1 MVTALI
7 PTVFMTLIGIILLA
21 TGGSKSVAIV
31 SGILVVSFCATSLIG
46 YVLGTIFVTRG
57 AGLAAIQN
65 EFLAAVSHELRTP
78 LTSINL
84 FIDTLR
90 EERIT
95 DPAEKQR
102 CLTMVSQEIVRL
114 DSLVGKLIELS
125 KLESQRAA
133 FERRPVPVREIID
146 EALVA
151 FKAITVGTD
160 VDLRVNVQPDLMV
173 FGDRGALGQ
182 AVANLLTNSWKY
194 TGAEGKRIHISA
206 GADLKHVWIIVSD
219 NGIGIPR
226 HEQKVIF
233 EKFERGA
240 DAVNG
245 GRAGSGLGLAVV
257 QAIVSAHRGSVDV
270 RSEPQQGARFR
281 ITLPRWKGAS
291 A

>member
-151 FKAITVGTD
+151 FKAITVGTE
-160 VDLRVNVQPDLMV
+160 VDLRVTVQPDLIV

-194 TGAEGKRIHISA
+194 TGAEGKRIQISA

>member
-7 PTVFMTLIGIILLA
+7 PTVFMTAIGIILLA
-21 TGGSKSVAIV
+21 TGGSKSVAVV
-31 SGILVVSFCATSLIG
+31 SGILVVAFCATSLIG
-46 YVLGTIFVTRG
+46 YVLGTLFVTRG
-57 AGLAAIQN
+57 AGLATIQN
-65 EFLAAVSHELRTP
+65 EFLASVSHELRTP
-78 LTSINL
+78 LTSIRL

-102 CLTMVSQEIVRL
+102 CLSVVSQEITRL

-125 KLESQRAA
+125 KLESRHAA
-133 FERRPVPVREIID
+133 FERRPIPVGEIID

-151 FKAITVGTD
+151 FKAVSVGSE
-160 VDLRVNVQPDLMV
+160 VELSVNVQPDLV
-173 FGDRGALGQ
+173 VLGDRGALGQ

-194 TGAEGKRIHISA
+194 TGSGKRIHLTA
-206 GADLKHVWIIVSD
+206 GADPKHVWIVVTD

-233 EKFERGA
+233 EKFERGTA
-240 DAVNG
+240 AVNRG
-245 GRAGSGLGLAVV
+245 SAGSGLGLAVV
-257 QAIVSAHRGSVDV
+257 QAIVAAHRGSVDV
-270 RSEPQQGARFR
+270 RSEPDQGARFR
-281 ITLPRWKGAS
+281 ITLPRWRGAS